1 MTLAEKTLPADFVVD
16 ENLAQAIRAR
26 MREEKLPCAVA
37 FAIAAQQE
45 VSPRRVGQTA
55 DVLQIH
61 LSHCQLGLFGYPAGR
76 KGWELAPST
85 PLALSD
91 EIQAALHAAVT
102 ESGTLACAQLWEL
115 AAQFRVPK
123 LRIGQLCDELGIKI
137 TPCQLGAF

>member
-1 MTLAEKTLPADFVVD
+1 MTLEEKTLPADFVVD

-26 MREEKLPCAVA
+26 TREGKLPCAVA

-45 VSPRRVGQTA
+45 VEPLLVGQTA

-61 LSHCQLGLFGYPAGR
+61 LSHCQLGLFGYPGGK

-85 PLALSD
+85 PLTMPD
-91 EIQAALHAAVT
+91 EIQAALRAAVT

-123 LRIGQLCDELGIKI
+123 LRTGQLCDELGIKI

>member
-1 MTLAEKTLPADFVVD
+1 MTLEEKPAPDDFTVD
-16 ENLAQAIRAR
+16 EELATSIRAR
-26 MREEKLPCAVA
+26 SREGKLPCAVA

-45 VSPRRVGQTA
+45 VPPRLVGQTA

-61 LSHCQLGLFGYPAGR
+61 LSHCQLGLFGYPGGK
-76 KGWELAPST
+76 KGGELAKST
-85 PLALSD
+85 PLLLQD
-91 EIQAALHAAVT
+91 KIQAALRAAVT

-115 AAQFRVPK
+115 AAQFKVPK